1 MIISAEIRTPL
12 VAGALAVLVL
22 LADVVPASAQQ
33 QLAAVV
39 CVGSELETLAGT
51 GPMRSAVRRDTE
63 LVYRVGVNLADQA
76 QVERS
81 VTAELGTAS
90 EVSCAW
96 SSAGQ
101 NHLIVVS
108 YQGVVRGD
116 LTIDPEDPRYQSFS
130 VGYGTDWEE
139 AEQFATRVNDRFAT
153 NYDGSGYE
161 VLVRE
166 TWGVGGAGAADTG
179 VGAGAPEPD
188 TGVGA
193 GAPEPDTG
201 VGAGA
206 PEPDTGVGAGAP
218 EPDTGVGAGA
228 PEPGTGVG
236 AGAPE
241 PGTGVGAG
249 APEPGTVFR
258 DCDACPEMVVVP
270 PGSFMM
276 GSPASEAGR
285 FDSEGPQHRVTID
298 YPLAVGVYEVTFAEW
313 DACVAAGVCYR
324 PNDAGWGRGR
334 RPVMNVAWEFTQ
346 RYVEWLSGETGEEY
360 RLLSEAEWEYVARA
374 GTRTAQHWGA
384 SSSGRCR
391 YANGYDGVRRR
402 SREPVSCSDG
412 FAETA
417 PVGSFEPNAFGLYDV
432 LGNVSEWTDDCGNES
447 YVGAPTDGSP
457 WASGVCSRLPE
468 YASERVYRGGSWADY
483 LDNLRLANRFRFSTE
498 GERWKRYIGFRLA
511 RTIN

>member
-1 MIISAEIRTPL
+1 MILSAEIRTPL
-12 VAGALAVLVL
+12 VAGALGVLVL
-22 LADVVPASAQQ
+22 LADVLPASAQQ

-51 GPMRSAVRRDTE
+51 GPVRRVLRRDTE

-153 NYDGSGYE
+153 NYDGNGYE

-166 TWGVGGAGAADTG
+166 TWGVGGAVAAGTG
-179 VGAGAPEPD
+179 VG
-188 TGVGA
+188 T
-193 GAPEPDTG
+193 
-201 VGAGA
+201 
-206 PEPDTGVGAGAP
+206 
-218 EPDTGVGAGA
+218 GA

-236 AGAPE
+236 AG
-241 PGTGVGAG
+241 GLGAG
-249 APEPGTVFR
+249 TPEPGTVFR
-258 DCDACPEMVVVP
+258 DCDACLEMVVVP

-313 DACVAAGVCYR
+313 DACVRAGGCGGYR
-324 PNDAGWGRGR
+324 PEDEGYGRGR
-334 RPVMNVAWEFTQ
+334 RPVINVSWEDAQ
-346 RYVEWLSGETGEEY
+346 GYVAWLSGETGEEY

-374 GTRTAQHWGA
+374 GTRTARHWGA
-384 SSSGRCR
+384 SSSGQCR
-391 YANGYDGVRRR
+391 YENGYDGTADAKHNF
-402 SREPVSCSDG
+402 SWDPVSCSDG
-412 FAETA
+412 FADTA

-432 LGNVSEWTDDCGNES
+432 LGNVFEWTEDCWNES
-447 YVGAPTDGSP
+447 YAGAPTEGSP
-457 WASGVCSRLPE
+457 WASGDCSP
-468 YASERVYRGGSWADY
+468 RVLRGGSWNSSNRSY
-483 LDNLRLANRFRFSTE
+483 LRSANRYRIPAGLRSFSLN
-498 GERWKRYIGFRLA
+498 GFRLA